1 MFKELDWRTAFKRA
15 AIFTAIWLGL
25 VYMLNTVSPG
35 TFGIGGRQQIYALA
49 FNGVLFFFLYAFLF
63 AFFEKRRR
71 DRGQGQTKAK
81 NKREETTEPGPL
93 KGRHNPNTSR
103 RKSRRRSKR

>member
-1 MFKELDWRTAFKRA
+1 MFKGLDWRSAFKRA

-25 VYMLNTVSPG
+25 VYVLNTVSPG
-35 TFGIGGRQQIYALA
+35 TFSIGGRQQIYALA
-49 FNGVLFFFLYAFLF
+49 FNAVLFFFLYAFLF

-71 DRGQGQTKAK
+71 DSGRGQTKAK
-81 NKREETTEPGPL
+81 DKREEPAEPGPL